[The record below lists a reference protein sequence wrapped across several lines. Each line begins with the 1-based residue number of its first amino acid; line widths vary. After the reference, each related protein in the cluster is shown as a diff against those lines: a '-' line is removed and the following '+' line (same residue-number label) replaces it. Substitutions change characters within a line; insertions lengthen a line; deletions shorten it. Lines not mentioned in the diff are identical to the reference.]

1 MLFLHLTLCIL
12 LVHIVSSNNNKA
24 LPTSSEEF
32 LASYSS
38 CDSNEVK
45 LLFDNSQSSSFFR
58 HVLAARHTTWQKG
71 WEVDIMHSST
81 LKKNAANND
90 GKYYARVFDLLNWS
104 REHNLLPIPIDIS
117 SICHKGMETSSLS
130 GISSDV
136 PQQPNAYIP
145 TEMWDSLWDTCSSK
159 LLSTDRISS
168 SCIDIPGIVV
178 TSPKEKHN
186 NPCNLEYRMVDG
198 AHRLCLRKY
207 LLTLLHGELME
218 LQEKNISTES
228 NDRLSLQIQQKQ
240 QLINQTA
247 YGYFLVLDHTTFLSM
262 LINSD
267 PHKSWAKSKEY
278 LMKDITHDVQLDWQ
292 QWMERVMDHVEE
304 MKRSEWSKINDSLR
318 REL

>member
-58 HVLAARHTTWQKG
+58 HVLAARHTTWQKV
-71 WEVDIMHSST
+71 WEVDIMHSYT
-81 LKKNAANND
+81 LKNAANND

-240 QLINQTA
+240 QLINQTT
-247 YGYFLVLDHTTFLSM
+247 YGHFLVLDHTTFLSM

-267 PHKSWAKSKEY
+267 PHKSWAKSKDY
-278 LMKDITHDVQLDWQ
+278 LMKDITHDVQLDWK
-292 QWMERVMDHVEE
+292 QWMERVMNSS
-304 MKRSEWSKINDSLR
+304 MKRNNEWSKINDSLR
-318 REL
+318 EEL